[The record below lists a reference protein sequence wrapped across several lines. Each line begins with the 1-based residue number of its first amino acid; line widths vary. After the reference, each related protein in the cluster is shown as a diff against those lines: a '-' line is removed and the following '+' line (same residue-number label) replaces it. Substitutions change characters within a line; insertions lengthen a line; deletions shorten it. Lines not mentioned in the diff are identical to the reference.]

1 MENSTFTMVEVRD
14 TKNTAISIK
23 PYFDKS
29 VSNMGLEEYG
39 LSLFDGVTHTE
50 QLACLEK
57 NGVVQYLTG
66 LNEFAPEIK
75 LIKDPEERQ
84 AKILQIRTAVAEIEQ
99 ELAANVLEIEDPQFW
114 SKVKLL
120 RPDNAEFWNKIS
132 ISCGNEPVFLD
143 PKDPF
148 DRIKL
153 YAIEAGGF
161 AIVSRSYDE
170 ARSKAVPP
178 KFYLDKA
185 QETAGARTEYKK
197 LKNKALA
204 ELQKLFDKNS
214 TKLFYIAK
222 AVDTASVQY
231 KKYTPND
238 VIYDNMDRH
247 INGEGTEGNMER
259 AAKGFLEA
267 AAMDME
273 TLKIKAIVKDS
284 IFFKYIVN
292 KADGHIYHTQS
303 GSLMGRN
310 TSEVIEYLKNP
321 LNEDILK
328 DLNNKVE
335 KLWNS

>member
-1 MENSTFTMVEVRD
+1 MESTFTMVETRSAN
-14 TKNTAISIK
+14 KSSAISVR

-29 VSNMGLEEYG
+29 VANMGLEEYG
-39 LSLFDGVTHTE
+39 LSLFDGVIHTE

-66 LNEFAPEIK
+66 LNEFAPDIK
-75 LIKDPEERQ
+75 LMTPEDRE
-84 AKILQIRTAVAEIEQ
+84 AKVKEIRTAVAELEK
-99 ELAANVLEIEDPQFW
+99 ELAANVLDIESPTFW
-114 SKVKLL
+114 NDVKLL
-120 RPDNAEFWNKIS
+120 RPDNADFWNKIT
-132 ISCGNEPVFLD
+132 ISCGNEPMFLD

-153 YAIEAGGF
+153 YSIEAGGF
-161 AIVSRSYDE
+161 SIVAKSYDE
-170 ARSKAVPP
+170 ARSKATPP
-178 KFYLDKA
+178 KFYLDK
-185 QETAGARTEYKK
+185 QVETAGARTEYKK

-222 AVDTASVQY
+222 AVDVASVQY

-247 INGEGTEGNMER
+247 INGEGTEGNKER
-259 AAKGFLEA
+259 AAQGFLNA
-267 AAMDME
+267 AALDME

-284 IFFKYIVN
+284 VFFKYIIS
-292 KADGHIYHTQS
+292 KSDGYSYHAAS
-303 GSLMGRN
+303 GTLLGRN
-310 TSEVIEYLKNP
+310 PSDIVEFLKNP
-321 LNEDILK
+321 MNEDVLK

>member
-1 MENSTFTMVEVRD
+1 MENFTMVETRD
-14 TKNTAISIK
+14 TKKSAISIK

-29 VSNMGLEEYG
+29 VENMGLEIYN

-50 QLACLEK
+50 QLACIER
-57 NGVVQYLTG
+57 NGVIQYITG

-75 LIKDPEERQ
+75 LIKNPEEKE
-84 AKILQIRTAVAEIEQ
+84 AKIRQIRTIVAELEQ
-99 ELAANVLEIEDPQFW
+99 ELAANVLDIEDAQFW
-114 SKVKLL
+114 NKVKLL
-120 RPDNAEFWNKIS
+120 RPDNSEFWNKIS

-148 DRIKL
+148 DKVKL
-153 YAIEAGGF
+153 IAIEAGGF
-161 AIVSRSYDE
+161 SIVARSYDE

-197 LKNKALA
+197 LRNKALA

-247 INGEGTEGNMER
+247 INGEGTEGNKER
-259 AAKGFLEA
+259 AAKGFLDA
-267 AAMDME
+267 AALDME

-284 IFFKYIVN
+284 IFFKYIIN

-303 GSLMGRN
+303 GAMMGRN
-310 TSEVIEYLKNP
+310 TSDVIEFLKNP
-321 LNEDILK
+321 LNEDVLK
-328 DLNNKVE
+328 DLNSKIE

>member
-1 MENSTFTMVEVRD
+1 MEKTAFTMVETRVSN
-14 TKNTAISIK
+14 KVSPVSVK
-23 PYFDKS
+23 PYFDNS
-29 VSNMGLEEYG
+29 VSNMGLEDYG

-57 NGVVQYLTG
+57 NGVIQYLTG
-66 LNEFAPEIK
+66 LNEFAPDIK
-75 LIKDPEERQ
+75 LMLPEDRE
-84 AKILQIRTAVAEIEQ
+84 AKVKEIRTAVAELEK
-99 ELAANVLEIEDPQFW
+99 ELAANVLDINSPTFW
-114 SKVKLL
+114 NEVKLL
-120 RPDNAEFWNKIS
+120 RPDNSEFWNKIS
-132 ISCGNEPVFLD
+132 MSCGNEPVFLD

-161 AIVSRSYDE
+161 SIIARSYDE

-178 KFYLDKA
+178 KFYLDKQ

-197 LKNKALA
+197 IRNKALA

-231 KKYTPND
+231 KKHTPND

-247 INGEGTEGNMER
+247 INGEGTEGNKER
-259 AAKGFLEA
+259 AAQGFLDA
-267 AAMDME
+267 AALDME

-284 IFFKYIVN
+284 VFFKYIIS
-292 KADGHIYHTQS
+292 KADGYIYHAKSNTM
-303 GSLMGRN
+303 LGRN
-310 TSEVIEYLKNP
+310 PSDVVEFLKNP
-321 LNEDILK
+321 LNEDVLK
-328 DLNNKVE
+328 DLNNNVE
-335 KLWNS
+335 RLWNS